1 MVVYQESYAVSLK
14 RDKERYCG
22 HCGSPLEHHL
32 SIETAAKLYD
42 CSEQF
47 FRNLVRD
54 RKIGFVKIGRLVRIP
69 HSEILKIIE
78 KKSSISD
85 ELRKTYKI

>member
-1 MVVYQESYAVSLK
+1 MGIKLKQE
-14 RDKERYCG
+14 RFCG

-32 SIETAAKLYD
+32 SIESAAQLYD

-54 RKIGFVKIGRLVRIP
+54 RKIGFVKIGRLIRIP
-69 HSEILKIIE
+69 YTEIIKISNTIPLL
-78 KKSSISD
+78 SD
-85 ELRKTYKI
+85 ELRSSTRI

>member
-1 MVVYQESYAVSLK
+1 MSLK
-14 RDKERYCG
+14 RDTERFCG

-32 SIETAAKLYD
+32 SIETAALLYD

-54 RKIGFVKIGRLVRIP
+54 RKIGFVKIGRLIRLP
-69 HSEILKIIE
+69 QSEIMKIADTIP
-78 KKSSISD
+78 SLSD
-85 ELRKTYKI
+85 ELRKSMKI

>member
-1 MVVYQESYAVSLK
+1 MRLK
-14 RDKERYCG
+14 RDKERFCG

-32 SIETAAKLYD
+32 SVETAAQLYD

-54 RKIGFVKIGRLVRIP
+54 RKIGFIKIGRLVRIP
-69 HSEILKIIE
+69 HSEIIKVSNSIPSLSDDLK
-78 KKSSISD
+78 S
-85 ELRKTYKI
+85 LMKI

>member
-1 MVVYQESYAVSLK
+1 MSLK
-14 RDKERYCG
+14 RGKERYCG

-32 SIETAAKLYD
+32 SIESAAQLYD

-54 RKIGFVKIGRLVRIP
+54 RKIGFVKIGRLIRIP
-69 HSEILKIIE
+69 YTEIIKISNTIPLL
-78 KKSSISD
+78 SD
-85 ELRKTYKI
+85 ELRSSTRI

>member
-1 MVVYQESYAVSLK
+1 MSLK
-14 RDKERYCG
+14 RETERFCG

-32 SIETAAKLYD
+32 SIESAAQLYD

-54 RKIGFVKIGRLVRIP
+54 RKIGFVKIGRLIRIP
-69 HSEILKIIE
+69 YTEIIKISNTIPLL
-78 KKSSISD
+78 SD
-85 ELRKTYKI
+85 ELRSSTRI

>member
-1 MVVYQESYAVSLK
+1 MSLK
-14 RDKERYCG
+14 QETERFCS

-32 SIETAAKLYD
+32 SIESAAKQFD

-69 HSEILKIIE
+69 HSEIDKILETIP
-78 KKSSISD
+78 SVSD
-85 ELRKTYKI
+85 ELRETMKI

>member
-1 MVVYQESYAVSLK
+1 MRLK
-14 RDKERYCG
+14 RDKERFCG

-32 SIETAAKLYD
+32 SVETAAQLYD

-54 RKIGFVKIGRLVRIP
+54 RKIGFIKIGRLVRIP
-69 HSEILKIIE
+69 QSEITKISNSIPSLSDDLK
-78 KKSSISD
+78 S
-85 ELRKTYKI
+85 LMKI

>member
-1 MVVYQESYAVSLK
+1 VRLK

-32 SIETAAKLYD
+32 SIESAAQLFD

-54 RKIGFVKIGRLVRIP
+54 RKIGFIKIGRLVRIP
-69 HSEILKIIE
+69 HSEITKISNSIPSLSDDLK
-78 KKSSISD
+78 S
-85 ELRKTYKI
+85 LMKI

>member
-1 MVVYQESYAVSLK
+1 MVRYQESSAVRLK
-14 RDKERYCG
+14 RETERFCG

-32 SIETAAKLYD
+32 SIESAAQLFD

-54 RKIGFVKIGRLVRIP
+54 RKIGFVKIGRLIRIP
-69 HSEILKIIE
+69 YTEIIKISNTIPLL
-78 KKSSISD
+78 SD
-85 ELRKTYKI
+85 ELRSSTRI